1 MGTDRF
7 GNEFA
12 PTLSYARG
20 KILTNTEDDFR
31 KLQHAWKL
39 IAAAIKERGRDA
51 VHIFTGLEHSLPMK
65 SEDLPSADDE
75 IGPALCF
82 DRLKSLSLE
91 HLGGTADV
99 HDIAV
104 FNRLTGATLA
114 TTLILAKPGDTII
127 GVSASHSHPSVL
139 RAAAHVGAKF
149 VDCAGIEE
157 FKKAFEREPG
167 VAMVAMTR
175 LAVTYEVL
183 PVEDIRTIIKMA
195 HARNVMVYVDDAGGA
210 RVGPSIFGQP
220 KMLELGVDVGATG
233 LDKYGTVGPRFGL
246 MAGRKDLVARIR
258 AKGFEMGLECRPMLY
273 PAVVRTLDAYSP
285 ERIRE
290 LVACTKE
297 VAVELKKVFGD
308 RLFETP
314 VTAQLHADDILAI
327 AMERGK
333 VTTAPIV
340 PYEAT
345 AALCML
351 LLQDHGM
358 LTVHFVGMPPGGG
371 DLLIKFIP
379 PETLKQLGGAAVFA
393 KAMDSAMTKLGNML
407 RDPRQFH
414 TLFFGT
420 APAAATTHEARQE
433 RELVANK

>member
-1 MGTDRF
+1 
-7 GNEFA
+7 
-12 PTLSYARG
+12 
-20 KILTNTEDDFR
+20 
-31 KLQHAWKL
+31 
-39 IAAAIKERGRDA
+39 
-51 VHIFTGLEHSLPMK
+51 
-65 SEDLPSADDE
+65 
-75 IGPALCF
+75 
-82 DRLKSLSLE
+82 
-91 HLGGTADV
+91 
-99 HDIAV
+99 
-104 FNRLTGATLA
+104 
-114 TTLILAKPGDTII
+114 
-127 GVSASHSHPSVL
+127 
-139 RAAAHVGAKF
+139 
-149 VDCAGIEE
+149 
-157 FKKAFEREPG
+157 
-167 VAMVAMTR
+167 
-175 LAVTYEVL
+175 
-183 PVEDIRTIIKMA
+183 
-195 HARNVMVYVDDAGGA
+195 MVYVDDAGGA

-220 KMLELGVDVGATG
+220 KMLQLGVDVGATG

-246 MAGRKDLVARIR
+246 MAGRKDLVVRIR

-371 DLLIKFIP
+371 DLLIKFIARNAQTARRSGRVR
-379 PETLKQLGGAAVFA
+379 EGHGLGDDQAGKHAPGSQAVPYA
-393 KAMDSAMTKLGNML
+393 LL
-407 RDPRQFH
+407 P
-414 TLFFGT
+414 GT
-420 APAAATTHEARQE
+420 APAAATTYTKRG
-433 RELVANK
+433 RTANSWRTSNHAAQYRRISP